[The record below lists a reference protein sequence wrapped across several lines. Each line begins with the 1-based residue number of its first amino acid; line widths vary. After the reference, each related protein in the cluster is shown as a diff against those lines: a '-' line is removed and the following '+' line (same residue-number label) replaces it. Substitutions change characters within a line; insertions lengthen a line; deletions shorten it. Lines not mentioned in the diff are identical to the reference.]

1 MSKEEKEAI
10 NRTVLKRYLNNEGD
24 ETDRRKITKWFSSSK
39 SLKILESES
48 FQFWKNIPDE
58 PETEDYDEERV
69 LDRLNHLLRLEDADL
84 ARAKDKKLRW
94 FRYVVRIA
102 ASLFLPLAVVSYL
115 LWSGFFNNAQ
125 ETAYASL
132 YSPLGARTN
141 FHLPDGSEGW
151 LNGGST
157 LYFPATFS
165 GRYRE
170 VRLEGEA
177 YFDVISNAKKP
188 FVVNTDRIKAVALG
202 TAFNVDA
209 YKDDPVSKV
218 TLASGKLE
226 LFDAKDQGMQN
237 VLGELDAGF
246 QFTYFK
252 DLNSH
257 LIKDADVMKATAWK
271 EGKLVFRDDPMEE
284 VVSRLD
290 RWYNVDIEIENEKL
304 KKETYRFTFQDKTL
318 DEVLKLIKL
327 TDSNIEIRELE
338 QENRQDGA
346 FGKRKFIFSLK

>member
-10 NRTVLKRYLNNEGD
+10 NRNILKRYLNDEGD

-39 SLKILESES
+39 SMKVLESES
-48 FQFWKNIPDE
+48 FQFWESIPDE

-69 LDRLNHLLRLEDADL
+69 LDRLNHLLRLEDANI
-84 ARAKDKKLRW
+84 ARAKDKRLRW
-94 FRYVVRIA
+94 LRYLVRIA

-115 LWSGFFNNAQ
+115 LWSGSQ
-125 ETAYASL
+125 DTAYASL
-132 YSPLGARTN
+132 YSPLGARTS

-157 LYFPATFS
+157 LYFPAAFA

-170 VRLEGEA
+170 VRLDGEA
-177 YFDVISNAKKP
+177 YFDVISKAKKP
-188 FVVNTDRIKAVALG
+188 FVVNTDRIKVVALG

-209 YKDDPVSKV
+209 YKEDPVSRV
-218 TLASGKLE
+218 TLASGMLE
-226 LFDAKDQGMQN
+226 LFDAKDQTMQN

-257 LIKDADVMKATAWK
+257 LIKDADVNKATAWK

-284 VVSRLD
+284 VVSRLN

-338 QENRQDGA
+338 QETRQDGA

>member
-1 MSKEEKEAI
+1 MSKEEKKAI
-10 NRTVLKRYLNNEGD
+10 DKKILQRYLNNEGE
-24 ETDRRKITKWFSSSK
+24 ETDRQKVVEWFSSSE
-39 SLKILESES
+39 SLRPLKSES
-48 FQFWKNIPDE
+48 FQFWEKIPDE
-58 PETEDYDEERV
+58 PETENYDEESV
-69 LDRLNHLLRLEDADL
+69 LDRLNHLLRLEDAKI
-84 ARAKDKKLRW
+84 AREKGRRLRW
-94 FRYVVRIA
+94 IRYATGIA
-102 ASLFLPLAVVSYL
+102 ASLFFPLALFSYL

-125 ETAYASL
+125 DMAYGSM

-157 LYFPATFS
+157 LYFPAAFS

-177 YFDVISNAKKP
+177 YFDVISNANKP
-188 FVVNTDRIKAVALG
+188 FVVNTDRIKVVALG

-209 YKDDPVSKV
+209 YKEDPASRV
-218 TLASGKLE
+218 TLASGMLE
-226 LFDAKDQGMQN
+226 LFEAKDQRMQN
-237 VLGELDAGF
+237 VLGELKAGF

-257 LIKDADVMKATAWK
+257 LIKDADVTKATAWK

-284 VVSRLD
+284 VVSRLN
-290 RWYNVDIEIENEKL
+290 RWYHVDIEIGNEKL

-327 TDSNIEIRELE
+327 TDPNIEIRELE
-338 QENRQDGA
+338 QETRQDGA
-346 FGKRKFIFSLK
+346 FGKRKFIFSMK